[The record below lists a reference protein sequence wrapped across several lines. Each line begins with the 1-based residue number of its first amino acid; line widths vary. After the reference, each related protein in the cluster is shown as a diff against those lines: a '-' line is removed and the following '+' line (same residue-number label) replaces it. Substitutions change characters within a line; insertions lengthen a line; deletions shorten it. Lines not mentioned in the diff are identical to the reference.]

1 MDELYAVVAAEQLD
15 KDEANRIA
23 EESRGQ
29 GVLPVKAVQAGRK
42 GPWLLELAEVHY
54 LLEEGSFEDAVSWN
68 LTPDGVARLTR
79 TFEWRER
86 LIRPDSL
93 EVLPAIG
100 SPFNGSNGILRLR
113 SERNRRR
120 HHRESEHELPH
131 IRLLPALR
139 LCSGN
144 RRQSTHRSGAV

>member
-79 TFEWRER
+79 TFEWLFSELPGEFTFDVLWGEDPIDRLVSREEIIR
-86 LIRPDSL
+86 IVGTGHLTGRTRYHIRP
-93 EVLPAIG
+93 G
-100 SPFNGSNGILRLR
+100 
-113 SERNRRR
+113 
-120 HHRESEHELPH
+120 
-131 IRLLPALR
+131 
-139 LCSGN
+139 
-144 RRQSTHRSGAV
+144 